1 MSGYRRF
8 IAYVY
13 EYSKGKKSRNCGFIK
28 VEVKEQRCTVEV
40 HLNCPGILP
49 DIPCDVYGFIRKD
62 GLINGIHLGSCKTKT
77 NSVNCLIESNS
88 LNMSNSGISFGQ
100 MGGIILI
107 TQSGSFFGTE
117 WDDMPVRPENFQ
129 EFKPSPPVPEKT
141 EKGPVPVQ
149 KEIPEESENNTIQKQ
164 PDTEENIKE
173 EADPIPEKPDE
184 ADLLKQQSTDDLS
197 DDAPVSLPFGEEFY
211 PFSDGE
217 FITSWKIH
225 PRDLIYFPKQ
235 CNFLQNNR
243 FLQYGYY
250 NFGHLFLGLRSN
262 GQYFLGIPGGYNQQE
277 RFMANMFGFPYFK
290 ESTSIELPR
299 MRGGYWY
306 RPICAPNLN

>member
-13 EYSKGKKSRNCGFIK
+13 EYCKGKKGRNCGFIK

-49 DIPCDVYGFIRKD
+49 DIPCDIYGFIRKD

-77 NSVNCLIESNS
+77 NAANCLIESNS

-107 TQSGSFFGTE
+107 TGAGSFFGTE

-129 EFKPSPPVPEKT
+129 EFKSSSPAPEKK
-141 EKGPVPVQ
+141 ESEPVPVQ
-149 KEIPEESENNTIQKQ
+149 EEIPVQE
-164 PDTEENIKE
+164 
-173 EADPIPEKPDE
+173 EKPDE
-184 ADLLKQQSTDDLS
+184 TNLLKQQSTDDLS
-197 DDAPVSLPFGEEFY
+197 DDTPVSLPFGEEFY
-211 PFSDGE
+211 PFNDGE

-225 PRDLIYFPKQ
+225 PRDLMYFPKQ

-250 NFGHLFLGLRSN
+250 NFGHLFLGLRN
-262 GQYFLGIPGGYNQQE
+262 NEKYFLGIPGGYNQQE